1 MNNTAKIAAV
11 SVAMLVAG
19 CGAQQGERIVSG
31 AGIGAG
37 VGLVGGG
44 PGVVGGALIGA
55 AIGGLVPP
63 AKINLGEPIWK

>member
-1 MNNTAKIAAV
+1 MNTKAKIAALA
-11 SVAMLVAG
+11 VALLIAG
-19 CGAQQGERIVSG
+19 CGTHQGERMVAG

-55 AIGGLVPP
+55 AVGGLVPP
-63 AKINLGEPIWK
+63 SKINLGEPIWK

>member
-1 MNNTAKIAAV
+1 MQKAITAAAIAV
-11 SVAMLVAG
+11 LVAG
-19 CGAQQGERIVSG
+19 CGTAQGERIVSG

-55 AIGGLVPP
+55 AVGGLVPP
-63 AKINLGEPIWK
+63 SKINLGEPLWK